1 MTRKIFFEKEKS
13 AVVAII
19 EGEFNSRIASKI
31 FIEIFEILETEG
43 CRNVLIN
50 CENAIENE
58 HMFNVY
64 EFANYLLGEFNTSR
78 KKIAFIKKSDTKLY
92 KFFETVARNRGL
104 NVYVFKNNNKAYE
117 WFDGESK

>member
-1 MTRKIFFEKEKS
+1 
-13 AVVAII
+13 
-19 EGEFNSRIASKI
+19 
-31 FIEIFEILETEG
+31 
-43 CRNVLIN
+43 
-50 CENAIENE
+50 
-58 HMFNVY
+58 MFNVY